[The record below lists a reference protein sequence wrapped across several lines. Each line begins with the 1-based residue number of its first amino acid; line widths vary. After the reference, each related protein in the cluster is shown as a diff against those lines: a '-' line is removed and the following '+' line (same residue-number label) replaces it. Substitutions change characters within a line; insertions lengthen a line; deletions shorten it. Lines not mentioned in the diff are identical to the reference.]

1 MPEVQSRSPGYGGG
15 ERRHHLASHLLGP
28 PVNRQRADIRMS
40 SFATYLIGFIV
51 IVVGLAIAAYLLNVP
66 TTWIAVGV
74 LIMVGVGIVMATS
87 RTKPRDPPSTC

>member
-1 MPEVQSRSPGYGGG
+1 
-15 ERRHHLASHLLGP
+15 
-28 PVNRQRADIRMS
+28 MS